1 MVECGGEE
9 EASTSGRPQVSTVA
23 EIITVS
29 DSEFESEI
37 PYTCLVDAAFLS
49 QQIWETEQ
57 TGGDKDRPELPS
69 EEHEGLATQI
79 HWVTNM
85 LEKVS
90 ISEDG
95 TEDSKTLGRVSFT
108 LDGKQQYL

>member
-49 QQIWETEQ
+49 QQI
-57 TGGDKDRPELPS
+57 
-69 EEHEGLATQI
+69 
-79 HWVTNM
+79 
-85 LEKVS
+85 
-90 ISEDG
+90 
-95 TEDSKTLGRVSFT
+95 
-108 LDGKQQYL
+108 